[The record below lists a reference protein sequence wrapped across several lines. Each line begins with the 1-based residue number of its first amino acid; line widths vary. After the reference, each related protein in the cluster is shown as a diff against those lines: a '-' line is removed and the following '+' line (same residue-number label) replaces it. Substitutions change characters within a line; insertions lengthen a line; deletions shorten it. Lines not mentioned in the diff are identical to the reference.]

1 MSNADV
7 RSIIVL
13 GIFEIQEK
21 YCFHKSGLNRRLRRK
36 CSLARAPA
44 RRCQTLKVEN
54 SECAMQQAS
63 VEGHDKMIELLLLS
77 KGDDVGAQGS
87 QGCLR

>member
-1 MSNADV
+1 
-7 RSIIVL
+7 VL
-13 GIFEIQEK
+13 GTFEIQEK

-54 SECAMQQAS
+54 SECAMQQAL
-63 VEGHDKMIELLLLS
+63 VEGHDKMMSYYYSARATTSVL
-77 KGDDVGAQGS
+77 KVA
-87 QGCLR
+87 